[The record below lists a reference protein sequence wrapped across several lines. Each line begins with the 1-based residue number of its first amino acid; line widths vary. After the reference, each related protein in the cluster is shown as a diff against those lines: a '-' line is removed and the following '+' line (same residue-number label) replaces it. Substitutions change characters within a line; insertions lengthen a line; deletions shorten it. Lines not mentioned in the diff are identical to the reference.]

1 MKRGPFYLFVTGG
14 VVSSLG
20 KGITTASIGLLLKRR
35 GLKVAPLKFDPYLNV
50 DAGTMNPYQHGE
62 VYVTEDGA
70 ETDLDLGHYERFLD
84 THLSALSNV
93 TSGQVYSAVIEKERR
108 GDYLGQTVQVIPHL
122 TAEIQRRIRLLE
134 KEADVVLV
142 EVGGTVGDIESLPF
156 LEAIRQLSLEA
167 PGRSFF
173 LHVTLVPFVPSA
185 GELKTKPT
193 QHSVQKLREIGIQ
206 PHAVLCRTDRPL
218 PPATRKKIAL
228 FSNLPIHAVFTAPDV
243 DTIYE
248 VPLLLHEEGL
258 DRYLLEFWGIG
269 APEPDLSEWKTFV
282 HQIKHPRTDLRVA
295 VVGKYIHL
303 RDAYKSIAE
312 ALTHAAA
319 FHGVSLTLDWVDAEE
334 LQKVAPEERLKG
346 VDGVLIPGGFG
357 RRGIEGKIRAIRFAR
372 EEGIPF
378 FGICLG
384 MQLVVIEYARNVVG
398 LEGAHSTE
406 FDASTP
412 HPVVDLLPEHAAQ
425 EKGFG
430 GTLRLGASPVQI
442 RPDTLAWELY
452 GQEVVLERH
461 RHRYEL
467 SPAYRETL
475 ENAGLVISGLEPVR
489 NLAEIVELPRDR
501 HPFFVATQFHP
512 EFKSRPLRP
521 HPVFRGFVGAM
532 LKRRLAPATEGGAQ
546 ESAAQEGTS

>member
-1 MKRGPFYLFVTGG
+1 MKQGPFYLFVTGG

-35 GLKVAPLKFDPYLNV
+35 GLRVVPLKFDPYLNV

-84 THLSALSNV
+84 MNLSARSNV
-93 TSGQVYSAVIEKERR
+93 TSGQVYRAVIEKERR

-122 TAEIQRRIRLLE
+122 TREIQDRIRLLE
-134 KEADVVLV
+134 READVILV

-156 LEAIRQLSLEA
+156 LEAIRQLSLDA
-167 PGRSFF
+167 PDRSFF

-218 PPATRKKIAL
+218 PPGTRKKIAL
-228 FSNLPIHAVFTAPDV
+228 FSNLPIQAVFTAPDV
-243 DTIYE
+243 ATIYE

-258 DRYLLEFWGIG
+258 DRYILDSWGLSTQ
-269 APEPDLSEWKTFV
+269 APDLEEWEAFV
-282 HQIKHPRTDLRVA
+282 HRLKHPETTLRIA

-319 FHGVSLTLDWVDAEE
+319 HHGARLDLDWVDSEE
-334 LQKVAPEERLKG
+334 LEKVSPESRLEEA
-346 VDGVLIPGGFG
+346 DGILIPGGFG
-357 RRGIEGKIRAIRFAR
+357 RRGIEGKIRAIQYAR
-372 EEGIPF
+372 EHRKPF

-384 MQLVVIEYARNVVG
+384 MQLAVIEFARHVAG
-398 LEGAHSTE
+398 LPEAHSTE
-406 FDASTP
+406 FQKDTP
-412 HPVVDLLPEHAAQ
+412 QPVVDLLPEHGA
-425 EKGFG
+425 ENRGFG
-430 GTLRLGASPVQI
+430 GTLRLGASPVQLS
-442 RPDTLAWELY
+442 PGTLARDLY

-467 SPAYRETL
+467 NPIYREAL
-475 ENAGLVISGLEPVR
+475 ERAGLVIAGVEPVR
-489 NLAEIVELPRDR
+489 GLAEIVELPRTV
-501 HPFFVATQFHP
+501 HPFFIATQFHP
-512 EFKSRPLRP
+512 EFKSRPLSP
-521 HPVFRGFVGAM
+521 HPVFYGFVGAV
-532 LKRRLAPATEGGAQ
+532 RRVKENQEAP
-546 ESAAQEGTS
+546 SR

>member
-1 MKRGPFYLFVTGG
+1 MKQGPFYLFVTGG

-35 GLKVAPLKFDPYLNV
+35 GLRVVPLKFDPYLNV

-84 THLSALSNV
+84 MNLSARSNV
-93 TSGQVYSAVIEKERR
+93 TSGQVYRAVIEKERR

-122 TAEIQRRIRLLE
+122 TREIQDRIHLLE
-134 KEADVVLV
+134 READVILV

-156 LEAIRQLSLEA
+156 LEAIRQLSLDA
-167 PGRSFF
+167 PDRSFF

-218 PPATRKKIAL
+218 PPGTRKKIAL
-228 FSNLPIHAVFTAPDV
+228 FSNLPIQAVFTAPDV
-243 DTIYE
+243 ATIYE

-258 DRYLLEFWGIG
+258 DRYILDSWGLSTQS
-269 APEPDLSEWKTFV
+269 PDLEEWEAFV
-282 HQIKHPRTDLRVA
+282 HRLKHPETTLRIA

-319 FHGVSLTLDWVDAEE
+319 HHGARLDLDWVDSEE
-334 LQKVAPEERLKG
+334 LEKVSPESRLEEA
-346 VDGVLIPGGFG
+346 DGILIPGGFG
-357 RRGIEGKIRAIRFAR
+357 RRGIEGKIRAIQYAR
-372 EEGIPF
+372 EHRKPF

-384 MQLVVIEYARNVVG
+384 MQLAVIEFARHVAG
-398 LEGAHSTE
+398 LPEAHSTE
-406 FDASTP
+406 FQKDTP
-412 HPVVDLLPEHAAQ
+412 QPVVDLLPEHGA
-425 EKGFG
+425 ENRGFG
-430 GTLRLGASPVQI
+430 GTLRLGASPVQLS
-442 RPDTLAWELY
+442 PGTLARDLY

-467 SPAYRETL
+467 NPIYREAL
-475 ENAGLVISGLEPVR
+475 ERAGLVIAGVEPVR
-489 NLAEIVELPRDR
+489 GLAEIVELPRTV
-501 HPFFVATQFHP
+501 HPFFIATQFHP
-512 EFKSRPLRP
+512 EFKSRPLSP
-521 HPVFRGFVGAM
+521 HPVFYGFVGAV
-532 LKRRLAPATEGGAQ
+532 RRVKENQEAP
-546 ESAAQEGTS
+546 SR

>member
-1 MKRGPFYLFVTGG
+1 MKQGPFYLFVTGG

-35 GLKVAPLKFDPYLNV
+35 GLRVVPLKFDPYLNV

-84 THLSALSNV
+84 IHLSARSNV
-93 TSGQVYSAVIEKERR
+93 TSGQVYRAVIEKERR

-122 TAEIQRRIRLLE
+122 TREIQDRIHLLE
-134 KEADVVLV
+134 NDADVILV

-218 PPATRKKIAL
+218 PPGTRRKIAL
-228 FSNLPIHAVFTAPDV
+228 FSNLPIQAVFTAPDV
-243 DTIYE
+243 ASIYE

-258 DRYLLEFWGIG
+258 DQFILNTWGLST
-269 APEPDLSEWKTFV
+269 PSPDLGEWEAFV
-282 HQIKHPRTDLRVA
+282 HRLKHPETSLRVA
-295 VVGKYIHL
+295 VVGKYVHL

-312 ALTHAAA
+312 ALTHAATR
-319 FHGVSLTLDWVDAEE
+319 HGVRLELDWVDSEE
-334 LQKVAPEERLKG
+334 LEKTPPEERLKHA
-346 VDGVLIPGGFG
+346 DGILIPGGFG
-357 RRGIEGKIRAIRFAR
+357 KRGVEGKIQAIRYAR
-372 EEGIPF
+372 ENRIPF

-384 MQLVVIEYARNVVG
+384 MQLAVIEFARHVLH
-398 LEGAHSTE
+398 LEEAHSTE
-406 FDASTP
+406 FREDTP
-412 HPVVDLLPEHAAQ
+412 HPVVDLLPDHTAEG
-425 EKGFG
+425 GFG
-430 GTLRLGASPVQI
+430 GTLRLGASPIQLA
-442 RPDTLAWELY
+442 PGTLARELY
-452 GQEVVLERH
+452 GQEVILERH
-461 RHRYEL
+461 RHRYEVNP
-467 SPAYRETL
+467 SYREAL
-475 ENAGLVISGLEPVR
+475 EQAGLVISGVEPVR
-489 NLAEIVELPRDR
+489 NLAEIVELPGEV
-501 HPFFVATQFHP
+501 HPFFIATQFHP
-512 EFKSRPLRP
+512 EFKSRPLTP
-521 HPVFRGFVGAM
+521 HPIFAGFVGAI
-532 LKRRLAPATEGGAQ
+532 RRVKENQEAP
-546 ESAAQEGTS
+546 SR